1 MCVLPLRNSQLNGE
15 VDNMKNHQGKIIIA
29 PDINL
34 WEQEYET
41 AQALAKAGL
50 TVEFIRRSEEN
61 RRTSADAVINGLV
74 WEMKAPKA
82 DNARAIDRN
91 LRRALHQSTYIIFDS
106 RRMKKLPDAVIERE
120 LRKHAQEMRS
130 IKHLW
135 FINRRREIIDIK

>member
-1 MCVLPLRNSQLNGE
+1 
-15 VDNMKNHQGKIIIA
+15 MKNSQGKIVIA
-29 PDINL
+29 PGINL

-41 AQALAKAGL
+41 AQALAMAGL

-61 RRTSADAVINGLV
+61 RRTSADAMINGLV

-91 LRRALHQSTYIIFDS
+91 LRRALHQSPNIIFDS
-106 RRMKKLPDAVIERE
+106 HRMKKLPDAVIERE
-120 LRKHAQEMRS
+120 LRKHVLEMRS

-135 FINRRREIIDIK
+135 FINRHREIIDIK

>member
-1 MCVLPLRNSQLNGE
+1 
-15 VDNMKNHQGKIIIA
+15 MKNSQGKIVIA
-29 PDINL
+29 PGINL

-41 AQALAKAGL
+41 AQALAMAGL

-61 RRTSADAVINGLV
+61 RRTSADAMINGLV
-74 WEMKAPKA
+74 WEMKAPTA

-91 LRRALHQSTYIIFDS
+91 LRRALHQSPNIIFDS

-120 LRKHAQEMRS
+120 LRKHALEMRS

-135 FINRRREIIDIK
+135 FVNRRREIIDIK

>member
-1 MCVLPLRNSQLNGE
+1 MVG
-15 VDNMKNHQGKIIIA
+15 MKKQQGKIIIE
-29 PDINL
+29 PGINL

-41 AQALAKAGL
+41 AQALARAGL
-50 TVEFIRRSEEN
+50 TVEFIRRSEEK
-61 RRTSADAVINGLV
+61 RRTSADVIIDELV

-82 DNARAIDRN
+82 DNVRAIDRN
-91 LRRALHQSTYIIFDS
+91 LRRALHQSYNIIFDS

-120 LRKHAQEMRS
+120 LRKLAQEMRS

>member
-1 MCVLPLRNSQLNGE
+1 
-15 VDNMKNHQGKIIIA
+15 MKNNQGKIIIA

-50 TVEFIRRSEEN
+50 TVEFVRRSEEN

-91 LRRALHQSTYIIFDS
+91 LRRALHQSANIIFDS

-120 LRKHAQEMRS
+120 LRKHAQEVRS

-135 FINRRREIIDIK
+135 FINRRQEIIDIK

>member
-1 MCVLPLRNSQLNGE
+1 
-15 VDNMKNHQGKIIIA
+15 MKNHQGKIIIA

-91 LRRALHQSTYIIFDS
+91 LRRALHQSTNIIFDS
-106 RRMKKLPDAVIERE
+106 RRMKKLPDAVVERE

-135 FINRRREIIDIK
+135 FINRRQEIIDIK

>member
-1 MCVLPLRNSQLNGE
+1 MVG
-15 VDNMKNHQGKIIIA
+15 MKKQQGKIIIA
-29 PDINL
+29 PGINL

-41 AQALAKAGL
+41 AQALARAGL
-50 TVEFIRRSEEN
+50 TVEFIRRSEEK
-61 RRTSADAVINGLV
+61 RRTSADVIIDELV

-82 DNARAIDRN
+82 DNVRAIDRN
-91 LRRALHQSTYIIFDS
+91 LRRALHQSYNIIFDS

-120 LRKHAQEMRS
+120 LRKLAQEMRS